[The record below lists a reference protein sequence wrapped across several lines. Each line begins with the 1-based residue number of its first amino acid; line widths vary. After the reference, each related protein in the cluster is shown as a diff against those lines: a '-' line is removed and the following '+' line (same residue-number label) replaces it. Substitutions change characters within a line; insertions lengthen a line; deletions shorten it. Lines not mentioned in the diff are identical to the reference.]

1 MRIDFEDIRR
11 YFVHTPAG
19 RAIVQAK
26 EKSETDA
33 KQEHIDA
40 VAKIEQEYRTS
51 LPSLLAQEAAAVIE
65 HDKAHAAWQA
75 SAAKLRQAIA
85 ARSGA
90 RSTMEAAIQRHHHAL
105 RKSASP
111 LIRAFGAEVWA
122 MWDRDRHIP
131 VMRADH
137 NEVVGGWYE
146 KQLYSTAPNLKAHLE
161 ALQSARV
168 EIAGWELHAISES
181 EVETRIAA
189 MRERLEASR
198 RKCQQYAVMTAA

>member
-40 VAKIEQEYRTS
+40 VAKIEQEYRAS

-75 SAAKLRQAIA
+75 SAAKLRQASA
-85 ARSGA
+85 ARRDA
-90 RSTMEAAIQRHHHAL
+90 RTMMEAAVQRHHHAM
-105 RKSASP
+105 RQSASP
-111 LIRAFGAEVWA
+111 RIREFAAEIWA
-122 MWDRDRHIP
+122 MWNRDRNIP

-146 KQLYSTAPNLKAHLE
+146 KQLHSTYPNLQAHLQT
-161 ALQSARV
+161 LQAARV
-168 EIAGWELHAISES
+168 EVSSWELHAISES